1 MTEEVHVESHESLI
15 KTPKQLVIAVF
26 LAFAVPILLIVLI
39 AQYVTGG
46 LKTDPSNPE
55 MSEEAIARR
64 IKPAG
69 DVVLGEAP
77 APPPVSAGAAG
88 TPAKA
93 AGPADGKTVFE
104 KACVACHGSGLM
116 NSPKAGDKSAWAPRI
131 AQGKPT
137 LYEHAL
143 KGIRMMP
150 AKGGNAALADD
161 EVKAAVDY
169 MVGLAK

>member
-1 MTEEVHVESHESLI
+1 MAEEVHVEAHESLI
-15 KTPKQLVIAVF
+15 KTPQQLVVVVF

-46 LKTDPSNPE
+46 LRTDPSNPQ
-55 MSEEAIARR
+55 MSEEAVARR

-69 DVVLGEAP
+69 QVVLGESPPPAP
-77 APPPVSAGAAG
+77 AAA
-88 TPAKA
+88 PAAVAKA
-93 AGPADGKTVFE
+93 AGPADGKGVFE
-104 KACVACHGSGLM
+104 KACNACHGAGLM
-116 NSPKAGDKSAWAPRI
+116 GSPKAGDKAAWGPRLV
-131 AQGKPT
+131 QGKPT
-137 LYEHAL
+137 LYEHAI

-169 MVGLAK
+169 MLGMAK